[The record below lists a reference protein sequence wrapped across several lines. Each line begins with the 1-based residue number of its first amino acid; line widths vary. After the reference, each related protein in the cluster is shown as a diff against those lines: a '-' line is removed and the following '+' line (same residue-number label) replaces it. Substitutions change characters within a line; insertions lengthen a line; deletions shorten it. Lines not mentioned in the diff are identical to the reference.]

1 MSDPTRIDAGISKDD
16 LHIEIIV
23 NPTNKSIS
31 IKENVNDPILF
42 QYLMGQALQT
52 YSQRQMKI
60 RAEMNSRRITVPQ

>member
-1 MSDPTRIDAGISKDD
+1 MDPTRIDAGLTKDD
-16 LHIEIIV
+16 LHIEIII
-23 NPTNKSIS
+23 NPSTKSIS